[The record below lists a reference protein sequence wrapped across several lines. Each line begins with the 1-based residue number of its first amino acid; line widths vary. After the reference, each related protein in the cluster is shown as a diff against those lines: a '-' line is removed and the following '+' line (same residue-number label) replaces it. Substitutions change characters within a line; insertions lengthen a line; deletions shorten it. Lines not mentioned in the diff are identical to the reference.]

1 MNIPNAYKQELGFLL
16 NNTEHCA
23 AQQHYQDYTTKTA
36 HAQFVMEFSVH
47 WSEFSHLPYFN
58 LCCMIVMDSTCDA
71 VRYDFMIDTIHEDN
85 NIHHFE
91 NTGRNTNIDT
101 LTQKVK

>member
-1 MNIPNAYKQELGFLL
+1 
-16 NNTEHCA
+16 
-23 AQQHYQDYTTKTA
+23 
-36 HAQFVMEFSVH
+36 
-47 WSEFSHLPYFN
+47 
-58 LCCMIVMDSTCDA
+58 MIVMDSTCDE

-101 LTQKVK
+101 LTQKEK